1 MGMTIGMRTGKRMDT
16 WVRMG
21 LMIEMRA
28 GNEIGDESED
38 EDGMKM
44 MGMRMRMGMMR
55 VELG

>member
-1 MGMTIGMRTGKRMDT
+1 MTIGMRMGKRMDT

-38 EDGMKM
+38 GMKM
-44 MGMRMRMGMMR
+44 MGMRMGMMR

>member
-1 MGMTIGMRTGKRMDT
+1 MTIGMRTGKRMDT

>member
-1 MGMTIGMRTGKRMDT
+1 MTIGMRMGKRMDT

-21 LMIEMRA
+21 LMIEMRV